1 TIRSALLNE
10 RPIVR
15 SDGTMRRDYV
25 YVKDIVS
32 AYMTLA
38 EAMQGGQHTGG
49 TFNFGMDAPR
59 TALEMVNT
67 IIRLSDHPDLAP
79 VILNEAKNEIQDQYL
94 SSDRA
99 HSLLG
104 WKPQYTLEEGLRE
117 TIVWYRE
124 VIVGS
129 KQ

>member
-1 TIRSALLNE
+1 
-10 RPIVR
+10 
-15 SDGTMRRDYV
+15 MRRDYV

-32 AYMTLA
+32 AYLTLA
-38 EAMQGGQHTGG
+38 EAMQGGGHTVA

-59 TALEMVNT
+59 TALEMVEA
-67 IIRLSDHPDLAP
+67 IIRLSDHPDLTP

-117 TIVWYRE
+117 TIAWYRE
-124 VIVGS
+124 VV
-129 KQ
+129 K